1 MEQHQQHVQTAAA
14 SHSVSPP
21 AVSCPLSRQ
30 QNHDHHGGPDE
41 GGASSCARGLG
52 REDQSPHHKG
62 RTSAPHCRADWR
74 GHGQECE
81 GTSQDFVSVSGA
93 HQGAE
98 QGIRQ
103 KKADLITF
111 CQDTL
116 GLKDKEVSNKTIPQ
130 LQMVAMKHIMSHT
143 PPHEMDL
150 VNFGKYSDAR
160 YHEVLEKYPEYA
172 RWVKQT
178 YQEGGNNCEAR
189 LQRLALWLEAQEKVE
204 LKPDETSKRGSIHS
218 YVTSHKTMTDN
229 SGASSSAAS
238 SSMETAV
245 FQEMI
250 GAIRELQ
257 KEVRGLKQEPA
268 RKKVMKSEESEV
280 ETDGSF
286 MPVNRSP

>member
-1 MEQHQQHVQTAAA
+1 MADLTKEELRRV
-14 SHSVSPP
+14 
-21 AVSCPLSRQ
+21 L
-30 QNHDHHGGPDE
+30 E
-41 GGASSCARGLG
+41 GLG
-52 REDQSPHHKG
+52 ERTNPRTTKVELRHRIAELTGEDMGKNVKGQATTLSP
-62 RTSAPHCRADWR
+62 C
-74 GHGQECE
+74 QELIKE
-81 GTSQDFVSVSGA
+81 LNKASGK
-93 HQGAE
+93 
-98 QGIRQ
+98 

-178 YQEGGNNCEAR
+178 YQEGGHNCEAR

-229 SGASSSAAS
+229 GGASSSAAS
-238 SSMETAV
+238 SSMETAM